1 MLPFHYATCRSVP
14 LLCHG
19 TPGPGTQ
26 ESAAGLYTRLLLLM
40 IVRWCNLFIRVLPR
54 AAHTR
59 GACLV
64 SRYTAA
70 CCRQQRLSVCDSKH
84 CFPFALQ
91 AAVLLR
97 TIISVYLTRVLL
109 VQLRRPQVTSFV
121 ADFVG
126 PRVFLTNGGASADSC
141 HVRPFSMATYQQ

>member
-1 MLPFHYATCRSVP
+1 MMNMVNLEPNLFLYPAFFLGYRAPFPLCRSVP

-59 GACLV
+59 GARLV

-70 CCRQQRLSVCDSKH
+70 CC
-84 CFPFALQ
+84 
-91 AAVLLR
+91 
-97 TIISVYLTRVLL
+97 
-109 VQLRRPQVTSFV
+109 
-121 ADFVG
+121 
-126 PRVFLTNGGASADSC
+126 
-141 HVRPFSMATYQQ
+141 